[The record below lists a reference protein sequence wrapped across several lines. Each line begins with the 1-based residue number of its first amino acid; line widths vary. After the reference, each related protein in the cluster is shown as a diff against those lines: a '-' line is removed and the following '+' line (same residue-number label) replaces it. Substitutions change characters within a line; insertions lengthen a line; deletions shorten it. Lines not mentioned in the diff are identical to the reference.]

1 MQQFPHLNFSEKVVG
16 RARYNRGPRPS
27 QQTEDNKNNR
37 TGHSSFLTGKTNNL
51 RQSWINHI
59 NSREENNL
67 APLNPEVQP
76 VFLQINPDLLANIQ
90 FDLENLNIEI
100 ISQED
105 NGFIIG
111 ASLDNLRTLEEKING
126 FITSERGTGKIADLW
141 QIIDGNREDWKPQHI
156 LSTELFEK
164 WNQIEDDVEYHIE
177 VSIAFD
183 KPIKISLNPDSSRY
197 QSQLDKFNRLQA
209 ERDEKYFER
218 EDGFEQFISHYN
230 AELTSSIIDLGDS
243 FACQVK
249 ISGKGLKD
257 LVVNYPFVFEVAEVE
272 QIESVSGI
280 GSEEPDF
287 NLEIISPD
295 DNSPEIG
302 VIDSGIQENH
312 RYIEQAIIPT
322 NSKSYVDGDAS
333 TEDKVANGGHGTKV
347 AGALLYP
354 NGISQLNSPY
364 QLPFFV
370 RNLRVLDSNNGFQNR
385 FPADLISKIIEDNPD
400 CTIFNHSINSTQP
413 YRLKHMSTWAAMLD
427 TLTHYNNVLFVCSVG
442 NIPREVV
449 RYYTLNNNQ
458 YPNYLEE
465 PFCRVANPAQ
475 SSFSLVV
482 GSVNHLDFNNNEWN
496 TLGLTDEV
504 SAFSKIGTGIW
515 GMVKPD
521 VVEYGG
527 TMQVSKD
534 GASLISNRDTSL
546 ELIKSTLDGGSAY
559 GRDSI
564 GTSFATPKVSH
575 IVAQLKKLYPNDGV
589 NLLRALVVQGA
600 RLPNN
605 HFFNPSAISIRHFG
619 YGIPSLE
626 RVTENTEHRITFYN
640 TSTIEAEQGQIYTL
654 KIPDSLSDK
663 GNDYDTLIEVT
674 LAYTAKVR
682 RTRQKTKSY
691 LSTWLEWKP
700 SKIGEPYGVF
710 KEYVL
715 KEIEQRQTDY
725 DRDARN
731 DLSNLEWKIKNRTD
745 GNIQG
750 ISRNNSTVQKDWA
763 IIKSYQLPEELS
775 FAVLAHKG
783 WDRQKEPIPY
793 ALTVSIEILGVDIP
807 IYEEIRLENEA
818 EIRIQNI
825 QS

>member
-1 MQQFPHLNFSEKVVG
+1 MQQFPHLNFSEKIVG
-16 RARYNRGPRPS
+16 RARYNGGPRPS
-27 QQTEDNKNNR
+27 QQTDDNKNNR
-37 TGHSSFLTGKTNNL
+37 TGHSSFLTGKTSNL
-51 RQSWINHI
+51 KQSWVEHNK
-59 NSREENNL
+59 SRQEKNL
-67 APLNPEVQP
+67 APLNPEIQP
-76 VFLQINPDLLANIQ
+76 IFLQINPDLLADIQ

-105 NGFIIG
+105 NGFIVG
-111 ASLDNLRTLEEKING
+111 ASLDNLRTLEEKISG
-126 FITSERGTGKIADLW
+126 FIDSERGTGRIADLW

-156 LSTELFEK
+156 LSPELYEK
-164 WNQIEDDVEYHIE
+164 WNEIDDNIDYHVE
-177 VSIAFD
+177 VSVAFD
-183 KPIKISLNPDSSRY
+183 KPIKVSLNPDSTRY
-197 QSQLDKFNRLQA
+197 QSQLDKFNRLQE

-218 EDGFEQFISHYN
+218 ENGFEQFIGHYK

-243 FACQVK
+243 FACQVR

-272 QIESVSGI
+272 QLETVTGST
-280 GSEEPDF
+280 SEETDF

-295 DNSPEIG
+295 NDAPEVG

-312 RYIEQAIIPT
+312 RYIEQAIKT
-322 NSKSYVDGDAS
+322 VNSKSYVDGDTS
-333 TEDKVANGGHGTKV
+333 TSDKVPNGGHGTKV

-354 NGISQLNSPY
+354 KGVSQLNSPY
-364 QLPFFV
+364 QLPFFI
-370 RNLRVLDSNNGFQNR
+370 RNLRVLDSNNGLRNK
-385 FPADLISKIIEDNPD
+385 FPADLLNRIIQDNPD
-400 CTIFNHSINSTQP
+400 CKIFNHSINSTQP
-413 YRLKHMSTWAAMLD
+413 FRLKHMSTWAAMLD
-427 TLTHYNNVLFVCSVG
+427 TLTHYNDVLFICSVG
-442 NIPREVV
+442 NISRQIIKH
-449 RYYTLNNNQ
+449 YIQSNNQ
-458 YPNYLEE
+458 YPDYLEE

-482 GSVNHLDFNNNEWN
+482 GSVNHLDFNNDNWN
-496 TLGLTDEV
+496 TIGIKDEA

-515 GMVKPD
+515 GMIKPD

-527 TMQVSKD
+527 AMQISKD
-534 GASLISNRDTSL
+534 GAILVSNKDTSI
-546 ELIKSTLDGGSAY
+546 ELIRSTLNGGSAY
-559 GRDSI
+559 GQDSV

-605 HFFNPSAISIRHFG
+605 HFLNPNATSIKHFG

-640 TSTIEAEQGQIYTL
+640 TNNIEAEQGQIYTL
-654 KIPDSLSDK
+654 KIPDSLRGQGD
-663 GNDYDTLIEVT
+663 DYNILVEVT

-691 LSTWLEWKP
+691 LSTWLEWKS
-700 SKIGEPYGVF
+700 SKINEPYNDF

-715 KEIEQRQTDY
+715 KEIEQRETSY
-725 DRDARN
+725 DRDTRSE
-731 DLSNLEWKIKNRTD
+731 LSNFEWKIKNRTN
-745 GNIQG
+745 GNVQG

-763 IIKSYQLPEELS
+763 IIKSYNLPEEVS

-783 WDRQKEPIPY
+783 WDRQKEPVPY
-793 ALTVSIEILGVDIP
+793 ALTVSIEILGADIP
-807 IYEEIRLENEA
+807 IYEEIRLENEV
-818 EIRIQNI
+818 EIQVN
-825 QS
+825 S